1 MPQSS
6 HLSCGN
12 EEKVPQVLTA
22 WGGQEE
28 VEENPTRQ
36 AFSDTFEAAALAAT
50 FTGGFEPASFSG
62 AGMTAPS
69 TNAINGHLDARQS
82 GIVYTPPT
90 YSDHVAVVCHF
101 KFEADEE
108 RGQGGGEE
116 LAKDKGTK
124 ECQPHRAQKSL
135 AGFFGGGGGGWG
147 GGAGKKSSMFAT
159 SAVKAKGKEGSNNS
173 LFKNSRASN
182 ASCGGEAGGAKKK
195 KSVFKTT
202 TVGNKR
208 GKHNSE
214 KTLSSFYP
222 VKKRKSHVPNVTF
235 GRDQQAE
242 PEDKEDNGGTE
253 GV

>member
-1 MPQSS
+1 MPQSL

-12 EEKVPQVLTA
+12 EEKVPQVLKA

-69 TNAINGHLDARQS
+69 TKAIHGHLDARQS
-82 GIVYTPPT
+82 GIIYTPPT

-108 RGQGGGEE
+108 GEQGGGKE

-135 AGFFGGGGGGWG
+135 AGFFGGGGGGCG
-147 GGAGKKSSMFAT
+147 GGAGKKSSVFAT
-159 SAVKAKGKEGSNNS
+159 SAAKAKGKESSNNS
-173 LFKNSRASN
+173 LFKNSGARD
-182 ASCGGEAGGAKKK
+182 ASCGGEEGGAKKK

-202 TVGNKR
+202 SVGNKR
-208 GKHNSE
+208 GKPNS
-214 KTLSSFYP
+214 KNTLSSF
-222 VKKRKSHVPNVTF
+222 VKKRKSPNKC
-235 GRDQQAE
+235 D
-242 PEDKEDNGGTE
+242 
-253 GV
+253 